1 MYQGAPHELRAV
13 IDRAVARRRG
23 VLEQRVLDAWRVLNG
38 AGDGA
43 PPGLTLDRYGR
54 WLVLAARASVAPS
67 LVERWGAAALEALPS
82 DGLVV
87 KTLSPVVRDSTSRV
101 VAGVLPEAPIA
112 VREDDATFLC
122 DLDDG
127 ISTGLFLDHHDTRP
141 HIRPLARDVEVLNL
155 FAYTCAF
162 SVHAALGGARRVTS
176 VDVSKRALRRGREN
190 MVASGVDADR
200 HRWFS
205 DDVFEHLAR
214 LVRRP
219 ASYGLVVADPPVFGH
234 AHGKTFSLERELVPL
249 VDGCLAATLPGG
261 VVVFSTH
268 AVTLTEDLLVRLARE
283 RAGVLRTRV
292 EVVELLGLPEWD
304 HPAPPVGLAP
314 ELDRGDYLKTLVL
327 RVG

>member
-1 MYQGAPHELRAV
+1 MLDA
-13 IDRAVARRRG
+13 
-23 VLEQRVLDAWRVLNG
+23 RVLDAWRVLNG

-43 PPGLTLDRYGR
+43 PPGLTLDRYDR
-54 WLVLAARASVAPS
+54 WLVLAARASVAPTT
-67 LVERWGAAALEALPS
+67 VERWAAAAKDVLPS

-87 KTLSPVVRDSTSRV
+87 KTLSHVVRESTSRV
-101 VAGVLPEAPIA
+101 VAGVLPAEPIR

-141 HIRPLARDVEVLNL
+141 HIRPFARDVEVLNL

-162 SVHAALGGARRVTS
+162 SVHAALGGAKRVTS

-190 MVASGVDADR
+190 MEASGLDPDR
-200 HRWFS
+200 HRWFG

-214 LVRRP
+214 LVRKAP
-219 ASYGLVVADPPVFGH
+219 SYGLVVADPPVFGR
-234 AHGKTFSLERELVPL
+234 AHGKTFSLERELAPL
-249 VDGCLAATLPGG
+249 VDGCLAATVPGG
-261 VVVFSTH
+261 VVVLSTH
-268 AVTLTEDLLVRLARE
+268 AVALTEALLVGLVRE
-283 RAGVLRTRV
+283 RAAVLRRPV

-304 HPAPPVGLAP
+304 HPAPPQGLAP